1 VFLKEAGNLDLG
13 AQSFQATGARQNGSG
28 VRKFIAA
35 EWLYRENNSAE
46 DAIDICHRLMPPEF
60 SAASSVAR
68 WMIYIIQSRQDRAER
83 PGVLKMH
90 QLLKQDMAPQAS
102 QSGLLAPDTT
112 GMNFYRADP
121 ALTDLLRIHLP
132 EKLFNHIEPH
142 LDRLGELAGGRLDEC
157 ARLADRHGPVLHP
170 RDKFG
175 RDVQSIEYH
184 PAYHE
189 LERAAFGEFGIH
201 ALSIRKG
208 IMGWPDKYPVV
219 AKHAFTF
226 LFNQTEFGM
235 GCPINVTDGCAKL
248 LANFGSEELKAKYFD
263 GLTQTDMSR
272 LTQGG
277 QFMTEKEG
285 GSDVGTLT
293 TSAVQEGDHWR
304 LYGEKW
310 FCSNADAKVVMLLAR
325 PEGAPPGTRGVGLF
339 LMPRFLEDG
348 SQNHYRIVRLKDK
361 LGTRSM
367 ASGEIKLEGAI
378 AYAVGK
384 LDRGFVQMAEMVNS
398 SRLSN
403 GVKSTALM
411 RRAWHDAMTVAKNR
425 VVFGSRILD
434 LPLGRRQLLKIML
447 ATEQALSMSFLTADA
462 LDRAEAGSQDAAAL
476 LRILTPTL
484 KFRATR
490 DARKVC
496 GDALEM
502 RGGIGYIEEF
512 ATARLLRDA
521 HLGSIWEGTGNI
533 VALDA
538 LKRAVGRHGAESAL
552 AADLH
557 ARLDDSAEVPQA
569 WRDKLRGL
577 ADRAVGFAREV
588 AAHSDNEAESRRATS
603 LLYHVASAVQ
613 LAWEAQRIHARRGD
627 ARRLL
632 LSRLVVDQRVTP
644 NDPFRL
650 AENKSQ
656 GAIAALLLGDRP
668 AGMAEVGELLRG
680 A

>member
-1 VFLKEAGNLDLG
+1 MIKIGRNEQGLKM
-13 AQSFQATGARQNGSG
+13 QPRM
-28 VRKFIAA
+28 
-35 EWLYRENNSAE
+35 
-46 DAIDICHRLMPPEF
+46 H
-60 SAASSVAR
+60 
-68 WMIYIIQSRQDRAER
+68 DRAT
-83 PGVLKMH
+83 
-90 QLLKQDMAPQAS
+90 APANQP
-102 QSGLLAPDTT
+102 GLLAPDTT

-121 ALTDLLRIHLP
+121 ALTDLLRLHLP
-132 EKLFNHIEPH
+132 DALFRYIEPH
-142 LDRLGELAGGRLDEC
+142 LDRRGGLSGGYLDEC
-157 ARLADRHGPVLHP
+157 ARLADRHTPVLHQ

-175 RDVQSIEYH
+175 RDTQYIEYH
-184 PAYHE
+184 PAYRE
-189 LERAAFGEFGIH
+189 LEKAAFGEFGIH

-219 AKHAFTF
+219 AKHAFTY
-226 LFNQTEFGM
+226 LFNQAEFGV

-248 LANFGSEELKAKYFD
+248 LAKFGSEALKATYLD
-263 GLTQTDMSR
+263 GLTQTDMSK

-277 QFMTEKEG
+277 QCMTEKEG

-293 TSAVQEGDHWR
+293 TKAVQEGDHWR
-304 LYGEKW
+304 LSGEKW

-325 PEGAPPGTRGVGLF
+325 PEGAGHGTRGVGLF
-339 LMPRFLEDG
+339 LMPRYLDDG

-367 ASGEIKLEGAI
+367 ASGEIKLEGAT

-411 RRAWHDAMTVAKNR
+411 RRAYHDAMTVARNR
-425 VVFGSRILD
+425 VVFGQRIID
-434 LPLGRRQLLKIML
+434 LPLARRQLMRILL
-447 ATEQALSMSFLTADA
+447 PTEQALSMSFLTADA

-533 VALDA
+533 VAIDA
-538 LKRAVGRHGAESAL
+538 LKRAVGRHGADAAL

-557 ARLDDSAEVPQA
+557 ARLDDSADVPQG
-569 WRDKLRGL
+569 WRNRLHDLT
-577 ADRAVGFAREV
+577 DRAIAFAREV
-588 AAHSDNEAESRRATS
+588 ASRIDNEAEARRATS
-603 LLYHVASAVQ
+603 LLYHVASAVT
-613 LAWEAQRIHARRGD
+613 LTWEGSRIYRMRGD

-632 LSRLVVDQRVTP
+632 LSRMVLDHRLSP
-644 NDPFRL
+644 NDPFHL
-650 AENKSQ
+650 AETATQRKIT
-656 GAIAALLLGDRP
+656 GHLLGEHSV
-668 AGMAEVGELLRG
+668 GMAEVGELLRV

>member
-1 VFLKEAGNLDLG
+1 MRQLKHGGFADFAGK
-13 AQSFQATGARQNGSG
+13 A
-28 VRKFIAA
+28 
-35 EWLYRENNSAE
+35 
-46 DAIDICHRLMPPEF
+46 
-60 SAASSVAR
+60 
-68 WMIYIIQSRQDRAER
+68 
-83 PGVLKMH
+83 
-90 QLLKQDMAPQAS
+90 
-102 QSGLLAPDTT
+102 GLLAPDTS
-112 GMNFYRADP
+112 GINFYRADP
-121 ALTDLLRIHLP
+121 SLADLLRIHLP
-132 EKLFNHIEPH
+132 DALFRHIEPH
-142 LDRLGELAGGRLDEC
+142 LDRLGALAGGHLDEC
-157 ARLADRHGPVLHP
+157 ARLADRHVPVLHQ
-170 RDKFG
+170 RDRFG
-175 RDVQSIEYH
+175 RDVQWIEYH
-184 PAYHE
+184 PAYRE
-189 LERAAFGEFGIH
+189 LERTAFGEFGIH

-248 LANFGSEELKAKYFD
+248 LANFGSDALKEKYLD
-263 GLTQTDMSR
+263 GLTQTDMEK

-293 TSAVQEGDHWR
+293 TRAVPEGDHWR

-325 PEGAPPGTRGVGLF
+325 PEGGGPGTRGVGLF
-339 LMPRFLEDG
+339 LMPRFLDDG
-348 SQNHYRIVRLKDK
+348 SQNYYRIVRLKDK
-361 LGTRSM
+361 LGTRSL

-378 AYAVGK
+378 AYAVGR

-403 GVKSTALM
+403 GVKSTALI

-425 VVFGSRILD
+425 VVFGSRIID
-434 LPLGRRQLLKIML
+434 LPLGQRQLLKIML
-447 ATEQALSMSFLTADA
+447 ATEQALSMSFLPADA

-476 LRILTPTL
+476 LRLLTPTL

-521 HLGSIWEGTGNI
+521 HLGSIWGGTGNI
-533 VALDA
+533 VALDW
-538 LKRAVGRHGAESAL
+538 LKRPVGRHGAESAL

-557 ARLDDSAEVPQA
+557 ARLDDSANVPLA
-569 WRDKLRGL
+569 WRDRLRGL
-577 ADRAVGFAREV
+577 TDRAVSFTRDV
-588 AAHSDNEAESRRATS
+588 AAKSDNEAESRRATS

-632 LSRLVVDQRVTP
+632 LSRLVIDHRVSP
-644 NDPFRL
+644 GDPFRL
-650 AENKSQ
+650 AENRTQ
-656 GAIAALLLGDRP
+656 DRIAELLLGDRP
-668 AGMAEVGELLRG
+668 AGIAEVGDLVS
-680 A
+680 AA

>member
-1 VFLKEAGNLDLG
+1 MQQDLK
-13 AQSFQATGARQNGSG
+13 
-28 VRKFIAA
+28 
-35 EWLYRENNSAE
+35 
-46 DAIDICHRLMPPEF
+46 P
-60 SAASSVAR
+60 SS
-68 WMIYIIQSRQDRAER
+68 
-83 PGVLKMH
+83 
-90 QLLKQDMAPQAS
+90 AS
-102 QSGLLAPDTT
+102 QPGLLAPDTT

-121 ALTDLLRIHLP
+121 ALTDLLKLHLP
-132 EKLFNHIEPH
+132 DALFRHIEPH
-142 LDRLGELAGGRLDEC
+142 LDRLGGLAGGYLDEC
-157 ARLADRHGPVLHP
+157 ARLADRHTPVLHQ

-175 RDVQSIEYH
+175 RDVQHIEYH
-184 PAYHE
+184 PAYRE
-189 LERAAFGEFGIH
+189 IEKAAFGEFGIH

-248 LANFGSEELKAKYFD
+248 LNNFGSEALKAKYLD
-263 GLTQTDMSR
+263 GLTQTDVSK

-293 TSAVQEGDHWR
+293 TRAVQEGDHWR

-325 PEGAPPGTRGVGLF
+325 PEGAGPGTRGVGLF
-339 LMPRFLEDG
+339 LMPRFLDDG

-367 ASGEIKLEGAI
+367 ASGEIKFDGAV

-403 GVKSTALM
+403 GVKSTSLM
-411 RRAWHDAMTVAKNR
+411 RRAWHDAIMVARGR
-425 VVFGSRILD
+425 VVFGQRIID
-434 LPLGRRQLLKIML
+434 LPLARRQLMKIML
-447 ATEQALSMSFLTADA
+447 PTEQALSMSFLTADA

-496 GDALEM
+496 GDAMEM

-512 ATARLLRDA
+512 VTPRLLRDA

-533 VALDA
+533 VAIDA
-538 LKRAVGRHGAESAL
+538 LKRAVGRHGADSAL

-557 ARLDDSAEVPQA
+557 ARLDDSTNVPQA
-569 WRDKLRGL
+569 WRNRLRGL
-577 ADRAVGFAREV
+577 SDRAVAFAREV
-588 AAHSDNEAESRRATS
+588 ASRMDNEGDARRATS
-603 LLYHVASAVQ
+603 LLYHVASAVA
-613 LAWEAQRIHARRGD
+613 LAWEGGRIHEMRGD

-632 LSRLVVDQRVTP
+632 LSRMVIDHRVMP
-644 NDPFRL
+644 GDPFRL
-650 AENKSQ
+650 TENTLQ
-656 GAIAALLLGDRP
+656 RRMTEHLLGDR
-668 AGMAEVGELLRG
+668 AIGMAEVGELLV
-680 A
+680 AA

>member
-1 VFLKEAGNLDLG
+1 M
-13 AQSFQATGARQNGSG
+13 QPRM
-28 VRKFIAA
+28 
-35 EWLYRENNSAE
+35 
-46 DAIDICHRLMPPEF
+46 H
-60 SAASSVAR
+60 
-68 WMIYIIQSRQDRAER
+68 DRAT
-83 PGVLKMH
+83 
-90 QLLKQDMAPQAS
+90 AS
-102 QSGLLAPDTT
+102 ANEPGLLAPDTT

-121 ALTDLLRIHLP
+121 ALTDLLRMHLP
-132 EKLFNHIEPH
+132 DALFRHIEPH
-142 LDRLGELAGGRLDEC
+142 LDRLGELAGGHLDEC
-157 ARLADRHGPVLHP
+157 ARLADRHTPVLHQ

-175 RDVQSIEYH
+175 RDTQYIEYH
-184 PAYHE
+184 PAYRE
-189 LERAAFGEFGIH
+189 LEKAAFGEFGIH

-248 LANFGSEELKAKYFD
+248 LNNFGSEALKAKYLD
-263 GLTQTDMSR
+263 GLTQTDMSK

-293 TSAVQEGDHWR
+293 TTAVQEGDHWR

-325 PEGAPPGTRGVGLF
+325 PEGAGPGTRGVGLF
-339 LMPRFLEDG
+339 LMPRHLDDG

-378 AYAVGK
+378 AFAVGK

-411 RRAWHDAMTVAKNR
+411 RRAHHDAMTVARNR
-425 VVFGSRILD
+425 VVFGRRIID
-434 LPLGRRQLLKIML
+434 LPLARRQLMKIML
-447 ATEQALSMSFLTADA
+447 PTEQALSMSFLTADA

-533 VALDA
+533 VAIDA
-538 LKRAVGRHGAESAL
+538 LTRAVGRHGADAAL

-557 ARLDDSAEVPQA
+557 ARLDDSANVPQA
-569 WRDKLRGL
+569 WRDRLRDL

-588 AAHSDNEAESRRATS
+588 ASRSDNEGNARRATS
-603 LLYHVASAVQ
+603 LLYHVASAVA
-613 LAWEAQRIHARRGD
+613 LAWEGGRIHEMRGD

-632 LSRLVVDQRVTP
+632 LSRMVIDHRVAAG
-644 NDPFRL
+644 DPFRL
-650 AENKSQ
+650 AETATQRK
-656 GAIAALLLGDRP
+656 ITDHLLGEHSV
-668 AGMAEVGELLRG
+668 GMAEVGELLKV

>member
-1 VFLKEAGNLDLG
+1 
-13 AQSFQATGARQNGSG
+13 
-28 VRKFIAA
+28 
-35 EWLYRENNSAE
+35 
-46 DAIDICHRLMPPEF
+46 
-60 SAASSVAR
+60 
-68 WMIYIIQSRQDRAER
+68 
-83 PGVLKMH
+83 
-90 QLLKQDMAPQAS
+90 
-102 QSGLLAPDTT
+102 
-112 GMNFYRADP
+112 MNFYRADP
-121 ALTDLLRIHLP
+121 ALADLLRIHLP
-132 EKLFNHIEPH
+132 DVLFRHLEPH
-142 LDRLGELAGGRLDEC
+142 LERLGALAGGHLDEC
-157 ARLADRHGPVLHP
+157 ARLADRHVPVLHQ
-170 RDKFG
+170 RDRFG
-175 RDVQSIEYH
+175 RDAQWIEYH
-184 PAYHE
+184 PAYRE

-201 ALSIRKG
+201 AMSLRKG
-208 IMGWPDKYPVV
+208 ILGWTDKYPVV

-226 LFNQTEFGM
+226 LFNQAEFGM

-248 LANFGSEELKAKYFD
+248 LANFGSEALKAKYLD
-263 GLTQTDMSR
+263 GLTQTDMSK

-293 TSAVQEGDHWR
+293 TMAVPEGDHWR

-310 FCSNADAKVVMLLAR
+310 FCSNADAEIVMLLAR
-325 PEGAPPGTRGVGLF
+325 PQGGEGGTRGLGLF
-339 LMPRFLEDG
+339 LMPRHLDDG

-378 AYAVGK
+378 AYAVGR

-411 RRAWHDAMTVAKNR
+411 RRAYHDAMTVAKNR
-425 VVFGSRILD
+425 IVFGHRIID
-434 LPLGRRQLLKIML
+434 LPLAQRQLMKIAL

-484 KFRATR
+484 KYRATR

-533 VALDA
+533 VALDV
-538 LKRAVGRHGAESAL
+538 LKRAVGRHGAENAL

-557 ARLDDSAEVPQA
+557 ARLADSPKVPQA
-569 WRDKLRGL
+569 WRDRLRDL
-577 ADRAVGFAREV
+577 IDRAIEFARQV
-588 AAHSDNEAESRRATS
+588 ASRSDNEADARRATS
-603 LLYHVASAVQ
+603 LLYHVASAVT
-613 LAWEAQRIHARRGD
+613 LAWEGARIHEIRGD

-632 LSRLVVDQRVTP
+632 LSRLVIDHRVLP
-644 NDPFRL
+644 SDPFRPT
-650 AENKSQ
+650 ENATQ
-656 GAIAALLLGDRP
+656 RAIASHLLGER
-668 AGMAEVGELLRG
+668 AIGMPEVGELLVT

>member
-1 VFLKEAGNLDLG
+1 
-13 AQSFQATGARQNGSG
+13 
-28 VRKFIAA
+28 
-35 EWLYRENNSAE
+35 
-46 DAIDICHRLMPPEF
+46 
-60 SAASSVAR
+60 
-68 WMIYIIQSRQDRAER
+68 
-83 PGVLKMH
+83 
-90 QLLKQDMAPQAS
+90 
-102 QSGLLAPDTT
+102 
-112 GMNFYRADP
+112 
-121 ALTDLLRIHLP
+121 
-132 EKLFNHIEPH
+132 
-142 LDRLGELAGGRLDEC
+142 
-157 ARLADRHGPVLHP
+157 
-170 RDKFG
+170 
-175 RDVQSIEYH
+175 
-184 PAYHE
+184 
-189 LERAAFGEFGIH
+189 
-201 ALSIRKG
+201 
-208 IMGWPDKYPVV
+208 
-219 AKHAFTF
+219 
-226 LFNQTEFGM
+226 
-235 GCPINVTDGCAKL
+235 
-248 LANFGSEELKAKYFD
+248 
-263 GLTQTDMSR
+263 
-272 LTQGG
+272 
-277 QFMTEKEG
+277 
-285 GSDVGTLT
+285 
-293 TSAVQEGDHWR
+293 
-304 LYGEKW
+304 
-310 FCSNADAKVVMLLAR
+310 
-325 PEGAPPGTRGVGLF
+325 
-339 LMPRFLEDG
+339 MPRFLADG

-378 AYAVGK
+378 AYAVGR

-425 VVFGSRILD
+425 VVFGNRIID

-502 RGGIGYIEEF
+502 RGGIGYVEEF

-557 ARLDDSAEVPQA
+557 ARLDDSADVPQA
-569 WRDKLRGL
+569 WRDKLHGL
-577 ADRAVGFAREV
+577 TDRAVGFAREV
-588 AAHSDNEAESRRATS
+588 AARSDNEAESRRATS

-632 LSRLVVDQRVTP
+632 LSRLVIEHRVTP
-644 NDPFRL
+644 ADPFRL

-656 GAIAALLLGDRP
+656 DAIAALLLGERS
-668 AGMAEVGELLRG
+668 AGMAEVGELI
-680 A
+680 AAA

>member
-1 VFLKEAGNLDLG
+1 MQEH
-13 AQSFQATGARQNGSG
+13 SQN
-28 VRKFIAA
+28 RIA
-35 EWLYRENNSAE
+35 NS
-46 DAIDICHRLMPPEF
+46 DQGGT
-60 SAASSVAR
+60 S
-68 WMIYIIQSRQDRAER
+68 
-83 PGVLKMH
+83 
-90 QLLKQDMAPQAS
+90 
-102 QSGLLAPDTT
+102 LLAPDTT
-112 GMNFYRADP
+112 GMNFFRADP
-121 ALTDLLRIHLP
+121 ALADPLRIHLP
-132 EKLFNHIEPH
+132 EALFRHIEPH
-142 LDRLGELAGGRLDEC
+142 LDRLGGLAGGHLDEC
-157 ARLADRHGPVLHP
+157 ARLADRHVPVLHQ
-170 RDKFG
+170 RDRFG
-175 RDVQSIEYH
+175 RDAQWIEYH
-184 PAYHE
+184 PAYRE

-201 ALSIRKG
+201 AMSLRKG
-208 IMGWPDKYPVV
+208 ILGWPDKYPVV

-226 LFNQTEFGM
+226 LFNQAEFGL

-248 LANFGSEELKAKYFD
+248 LANFGSEALKAKYLD
-263 GLTQTDMSR
+263 GLLATNMDQ

-293 TSAVQEGDHWR
+293 TAAVAEGEHWR
-304 LYGEKW
+304 LTGEKW
-310 FCSNADAKVVMLLAR
+310 FCSNADAKVVMLVAR
-325 PEGAPPGTRGVGLF
+325 PEGAGPGTRGVGLF
-339 LMPRFLEDG
+339 LMPRTLDDG
-348 SQNHYRIVRLKDK
+348 SPNHYRIVRLKDK

-411 RRAWHDAMTVAKNR
+411 RRAWHDAMTVAQNR
-425 VVFGSRILD
+425 VVFGSRIID
-434 LPLGRRQLLKIML
+434 LPLARRQLMKIML
-447 ATEQALSMSFLTADA
+447 ATEQALSISFLTADA

-512 ATARLLRDA
+512 ATSRLLRDA

-533 VALDA
+533 VAIDA
-538 LKRAVGRHGAESAL
+538 LQRAVGRHGADAAL

-557 ARLDDSAEVPQA
+557 ARLADSANVPQA
-569 WRDKLRGL
+569 WRDRLRGMS
-577 ADRAVGFAREV
+577 ARAIGFAREV
-588 AAHSDNEAESRRATS
+588 ASCSDHEAEARRATS
-603 LLYHVASAVQ
+603 LLYHVASAVA
-613 LAWEAQRIHARRGD
+613 LAWEGGRIHQMRGD
-627 ARRLL
+627 AGRLL
-632 LSRLVVDQRVTP
+632 LSRMVIDHRVSAS
-644 NDPFRL
+644 DPFRL
-650 AENKSQ
+650 TENPQ
-656 GAIAALLLGDRP
+656 QRAITGHLLGER
-668 AGMAEVGELLRG
+668 AVGIAEVGELLV

>member
-1 VFLKEAGNLDLG
+1 MQPLQQERM
-13 AQSFQATGARQNGSG
+13 T
-28 VRKFIAA
+28 
-35 EWLYRENNSAE
+35 NSA
-46 DAIDICHRLMPPEF
+46 DQP
-60 SAASSVAR
+60 
-68 WMIYIIQSRQDRAER
+68 
-83 PGVLKMH
+83 
-90 QLLKQDMAPQAS
+90 
-102 QSGLLAPDTT
+102 GLLAPEPS
-112 GMNFYRADP
+112 GINFYRADP
-121 ALTDLLRIHLP
+121 ALTDLLRILLP
-132 EKLFNHIEPH
+132 DTLFRHIEPH
-142 LDRLGELAGGRLDEC
+142 LDRLGGLAGGTLDEC
-157 ARLADRHGPVLHP
+157 ARLAPRHTPGLHQRDR
-170 RDKFG
+170 FG
-175 RDVQSIEYH
+175 RDSQYIEYH
-184 PAYHE
+184 PAYRE
-189 LERAAFGEFGIH
+189 LEKAAFGEFGIH
-201 ALSIRKG
+201 AMSIRKG

-248 LANFGSEELKAKYFD
+248 LNNFGSEALKARYLD
-263 GLTQTDMSR
+263 GLTQTDMSK

-285 GSDVGTLT
+285 GSDVGKLT
-293 TSAVQEGDHWR
+293 TTAVQEGDHW
-304 LYGEKW
+304 LLSGEKW
-310 FCSNADAKVVMLLAR
+310 FCSNAEAEVVMLLAR
-325 PEGAPPGTRGVGLF
+325 PQGAEGGTRGVGLF
-339 LMPRFLEDG
+339 LMPRRLEDG
-348 SQNHYRIVRLKDK
+348 SPNHYRIVRLKDK

-411 RRAWHDAMTVAKNR
+411 RRAHHDAMTVAQNR
-425 VVFGSRILD
+425 VVFGSRIID
-434 LPLGRRQLLKIML
+434 LPLARRQVMKIML

-496 GDALEM
+496 GDAMEM

-512 ATARLLRDA
+512 VNPRLLRDA

-538 LKRAVGRHGAESAL
+538 LKRAVGRHGADAAL

-557 ARLDDSAEVPQA
+557 ARLDDSADVPQA
-569 WRDKLRGL
+569 WRDRLRDL
-577 ADRAVGFAREV
+577 TDRAIGFAREG
-588 AAHSDNEAESRRATS
+588 AARADNEAGSRRATS
-603 LLYHVASAVQ
+603 LLYHVASAVA
-613 LAWEAQRIHARRGD
+613 LAWEAGRIHQMRGD

-632 LSRLVVDQRVTP
+632 LSRMVIDHRVLAG
-644 NDPFRL
+644 DPFRL
-650 AENKSQ
+650 TENATQ
-656 GAIAALLLGDRP
+656 QAIARHLLGDRDV
-668 AGMAEVGELLRG
+668 GMAEVGELLL
-680 A
+680 AA

>member
-1 VFLKEAGNLDLG
+1 
-13 AQSFQATGARQNGSG
+13 
-28 VRKFIAA
+28 
-35 EWLYRENNSAE
+35 
-46 DAIDICHRLMPPEF
+46 
-60 SAASSVAR
+60 
-68 WMIYIIQSRQDRAER
+68 
-83 PGVLKMH
+83 MH
-90 QLLKQDMAPQAS
+90 QPSKHDDLTTPADQP
-102 QSGLLAPDTT
+102 GLLAPDTS

-132 EKLFNHIEPH
+132 EALFRHIEPH
-142 LDRLGELAGGRLDEC
+142 LDRLGALAGGHLDEC
-157 ARLADRHGPVLHP
+157 ARLADRHVPVLHQ
-170 RDKFG
+170 RDRFG
-175 RDVQSIEYH
+175 RDDQWIEYH
-184 PAYHE
+184 PAYRE
-189 LERAAFGEFGIH
+189 LEAAAFGEFGIH
-201 ALSIRKG
+201 AMSLRKG
-208 IMGWPDKYPVV
+208 ILGWPQPYPVV

-226 LFNQTEFGM
+226 LFNQAEFGL

-248 LANFGSEELKAKYFD
+248 LSNFGSEKLKAKYLD
-263 GLTQTDMSR
+263 GLTQTDMGK

-285 GSDVGTLT
+285 GSDVGKLT
-293 TSAVQEGDHWR
+293 TTAVQEGDHWR
-304 LYGEKW
+304 LFGEKW
-310 FCSNADAKVVMLLAR
+310 FCSNADAQVVMLLAR
-325 PEGAPPGTRGVGLF
+325 PEGAVGGTRGVGLF
-339 LMPRFLEDG
+339 LMPRRLDDG
-348 SQNHYRIVRLKDK
+348 SPNHYRIVRLKDK

-411 RRAWHDAMTVAKNR
+411 RRAHHDAMTVAQNR
-425 VVFGSRILD
+425 VVFGSRIID
-434 LPLGRRQLLKIML
+434 LPLARRQLMKIL
-447 ATEQALSMSFLTADA
+447 LPTEQALSMSFLTADA

-512 ATARLLRDA
+512 ATSRLLRDA

-538 LKRAVGRHGAESAL
+538 LRRAVGRHGAEAAL

-557 ARLDDSAEVPQA
+557 ARLDDSANVPEA
-569 WRDKLRGL
+569 WRGSLRDL
-577 ADRAVGFAREV
+577 TDRAIGFAHEV
-588 AAHSDNEAESRRATS
+588 AVRTDNEAEARRATS
-603 LLYHVASAVQ
+603 LLYHVASAVA
-613 LAWEAQRIHARRGD
+613 LAWEGGRIHEMRGD

-632 LSRLVVDQRVTP
+632 LSRMVIDHRVSVS
-644 NDPFRL
+644 DPFRL
-650 AENKSQ
+650 TENSAQ
-656 GAIAALLLGDRP
+656 RAITGHLLGER
-668 AGMAEVGELLRG
+668 AVGMAEVGELLKV

>member
-1 VFLKEAGNLDLG
+1 M
-13 AQSFQATGARQNGSG
+13 QP
-28 VRKFIAA
+28 RK
-35 EWLYRENNSAE
+35 
-46 DAIDICHRLMPPEF
+46 
-60 SAASSVAR
+60 
-68 WMIYIIQSRQDRAER
+68 QDRRAAH
-83 PGVLKMH
+83 PD
-90 QLLKQDMAPQAS
+90 QP
-102 QSGLLAPDTT
+102 GLLAPDTS

-121 ALTDLLRIHLP
+121 ALTDLLRLHLTEP
-132 EKLFNHIEPH
+132 LFRHIEPH
-142 LDRLGELAGGRLDEC
+142 LDRLGALAGGHLDEC
-157 ARLADRHGPVLHP
+157 ARLADRHTPVLHQ
-170 RDKFG
+170 RDRFG
-175 RDVQSIEYH
+175 RDTQWIEYH
-184 PAYHE
+184 PAYRE
-189 LERAAFGEFGIH
+189 LEKAAFGEFGIH
-201 ALSIRKG
+201 AMSVRTG
-208 IMGWPDKYPVV
+208 ILGWPDKYPVV

-226 LFNQTEFGM
+226 LFNQAEFGL

-248 LANFGSEELKAKYFD
+248 LANFGSDALKAKYLD
-263 GLTQTDMSR
+263 GLTQTDMSK

-310 FCSNADAKVVMLLAR
+310 FCSNADAEVVMLLAR
-325 PEGAPPGTRGVGLF
+325 PEGAGPGTRGVGLF
-339 LMPRFLEDG
+339 LMPRRLDDG
-348 SQNHYRIVRLKDK
+348 SQNHYRIVRLKEK

-411 RRAWHDAMTVAKNR
+411 RRAHHDAMTVARNR
-425 VVFGSRILD
+425 VVFGSRIID
-434 LPLGRRQLLKIML
+434 LPLARRQLMKIGL

-512 ATARLLRDA
+512 VTARLLRDA

-533 VALDA
+533 VAIDA
-538 LKRAVGRHGAESAL
+538 LKRAVGRHGAEAAL

-557 ARLDDSAEVPQA
+557 ARLDDSANVPQA
-569 WRDKLRGL
+569 WRSRLHDLT
-577 ADRAVGFAREV
+577 DRSVGFAREV
-588 AAHSDNEAESRRATS
+588 ADRMDNEGDARRATS
-603 LLYHVASAVQ
+603 LLYHVASAVA
-613 LAWEAQRIHARRGD
+613 LAWEGGRIHEMRGD

-632 LSRLVVDQRVTP
+632 LSRMVIDHRVSSG
-644 NDPFRL
+644 DPFQL
-650 AENKSQ
+650 TEN
-656 GAIAALLLGDRP
+656 AAQRSMTDYLLGER
-668 AGMAEVGELLRG
+668 AVGMAEIGELLV
-680 A
+680 AA

>member
-1 VFLKEAGNLDLG
+1 MQPHSQNRLSNSD
-13 AQSFQATGARQNGSG
+13 RQ
-28 VRKFIAA
+28 
-35 EWLYRENNSAE
+35 
-46 DAIDICHRLMPPEF
+46 
-60 SAASSVAR
+60 
-68 WMIYIIQSRQDRAER
+68 
-83 PGVLKMH
+83 PG
-90 QLLKQDMAPQAS
+90 P
-102 QSGLLAPDTT
+102 LAPDTS

-121 ALTDLLRIHLP
+121 ALADLLRIHLP
-132 EKLFNHIEPH
+132 DTLFRHIESH
-142 LDRLGELAGGRLDEC
+142 LDRLGELAGGHLDEC
-157 ARLADRHGPVLHP
+157 ARLADRHVPVLHQ
-170 RDKFG
+170 RDRFG
-175 RDVQSIEYH
+175 GDVQWIEYH
-184 PAYHE
+184 PAYRD

-201 ALSIRKG
+201 AMSLRKG

-226 LFNQTEFGM
+226 LFNQAEFGL

-248 LANFGSEELKAKYFD
+248 LSNFGSEALKAKYLD
-263 GLTQTDMSR
+263 GLTQTDMSQ

-285 GSDVGTLT
+285 GSDVGSLT
-293 TSAVQEGDHWR
+293 TTATEEGDHWR
-304 LYGEKW
+304 LHGEKW
-310 FCSNADAKVVMLLAR
+310 FCSNADAEVVMLLAR
-325 PEGAPPGTRGVGLF
+325 PQGAGPGTRGVGLF
-339 LMPRFLEDG
+339 LMPRKLDDG
-348 SQNHYRIVRLKDK
+348 SPNHYRIVRLKDK

-411 RRAWHDAMTVAKNR
+411 RRAWHDAMTVAQNR
-425 VVFGSRILD
+425 VVFGSRIID
-434 LPLGRRQLLKIML
+434 LPLARRQLMKIML
-447 ATEQALSMSFLTADA
+447 ATEQALSMSFVTADA

-533 VALDA
+533 VAIDA
-538 LKRAVGRHGAESAL
+538 VRRAIGRHGADAAL

-557 ARLDDSAEVPQA
+557 ARLDDSTGLPAA
-569 WRDKLRGL
+569 FRDRLRSL
-577 ADRAVGFAREV
+577 VDSAVGFARKV
-588 AAHSDNEAESRRATS
+588 AVSSENEAEARRATS
-603 LLYHVASAVQ
+603 LLYHVASAVAF
-613 LAWEAQRIHARRGD
+613 AWEGSRIHDMRGD
-627 ARRLL
+627 ARRVL
-632 LSRLVVDQRVTP
+632 LSNLVIEHRLLSG
-644 NDPFRL
+644 DPFRL
-650 AENKSQ
+650 DDDGRQ
-656 GAIAALLLGDRP
+656 RAITDLLLGTR
-668 AGMAEVGELLRG
+668 AANMAEIAELLT
-680 A
+680 AH

>member
-1 VFLKEAGNLDLG
+1 
-13 AQSFQATGARQNGSG
+13 
-28 VRKFIAA
+28 
-35 EWLYRENNSAE
+35 
-46 DAIDICHRLMPPEF
+46 
-60 SAASSVAR
+60 
-68 WMIYIIQSRQDRAER
+68 MINIGWNEQGPKMHPLLQDRAS
-83 PGVLKMH
+83 
-90 QLLKQDMAPQAS
+90 AS
-102 QSGLLAPDTT
+102 ANQPGLLAPDTT
-112 GMNFYRADP
+112 GMNFYRAEP
-121 ALTDLLRIHLP
+121 ALTDLLRLHLP
-132 EKLFNHIEPH
+132 DALFRHVEPH
-142 LDRLGELAGGRLDEC
+142 LDRLGELAGGYLDEC
-157 ARLADRHGPVLHP
+157 ARLADRHTPVLHQ
-170 RDKFG
+170 RDRFG
-175 RDVQSIEYH
+175 RDSQTIEYH
-184 PAYHE
+184 PAYRE
-189 LERAAFGEFGIH
+189 LEKAAFGEFGIH
-201 ALSIRKG
+201 AMSIRKG
-208 IMGWPDKYPVV
+208 IMAWPDKYPVV

-226 LFNQTEFGM
+226 LFNQAEFGL

-248 LANFGSEELKAKYFD
+248 LSNFGSDALKAKYLD
-263 GLTQTDMSR
+263 GLTQTDLSK

-293 TSAVQEGDHWR
+293 TTAVQEGDHWR
-304 LYGEKW
+304 LTGEKW

-325 PEGAPPGTRGVGLF
+325 PEGAGPGTRGVGLF
-339 LMPRFLEDG
+339 LMPRFLDDG

-411 RRAWHDAMTVAKNR
+411 RRAYHDAMTVARNR
-425 VVFGSRILD
+425 VVFGSRIID
-434 LPLGRRQLLKIML
+434 LPLARRQLMKIML
-447 ATEQALSMSFLTADA
+447 PTEQALSMSFLTADA

-476 LRILTPTL
+476 LRILTPIL
-484 KFRATR
+484 KFGATR

-512 ATARLLRDA
+512 ETARLLRDA

-538 LKRAVGRHGAESAL
+538 LKRAVGRHGADVAL
-552 AADLH
+552 SADLH
-557 ARLDDSAEVPQA
+557 ARLDDSANVPQA
-569 WRDKLRGL
+569 WRGRLRDL
-577 ADRAVGFAREV
+577 TDRAIGVAREV
-588 AAHSDNEAESRRATS
+588 SSRTDKETEARRATS
-603 LLYHVASAVQ
+603 LLYHVASAVA
-613 LAWEAQRIHARRGD
+613 LAWEAGRIHEMRGD

-632 LSRLVVDQRVTP
+632 LSRLVIDHRVSV

-650 AENKSQ
+650 AENAAQ
-656 GAIAALLLGDRP
+656 RAITDHLLGDR
-668 AGMAEVGELLRG
+668 AVGMAEVGELLI
-680 A
+680 AA

>member
-1 VFLKEAGNLDLG
+1 MQPRMHDR
-13 AQSFQATGARQNGSG
+13 ATG
-28 VRKFIAA
+28 
-35 EWLYRENNSAE
+35 SANQ
-46 DAIDICHRLMPPEF
+46 P
-60 SAASSVAR
+60 
-68 WMIYIIQSRQDRAER
+68 
-83 PGVLKMH
+83 
-90 QLLKQDMAPQAS
+90 
-102 QSGLLAPDTT
+102 GLLAPDTT

-121 ALTDLLRIHLP
+121 ALTDLLRLHLP
-132 EKLFNHIEPH
+132 DGLFRHIEPH
-142 LDRLGELAGGRLDEC
+142 LDRLGELAGGHLDEC
-157 ARLADRHGPVLHP
+157 ARLADRHTPVLHQ

-175 RDVQSIEYH
+175 RDTQYIEYH
-184 PAYHE
+184 PAYRE
-189 LERAAFGEFGIH
+189 LEKAAFGEFGIH

-226 LFNQTEFGM
+226 LFNQAEFGM

-248 LANFGSEELKAKYFD
+248 LNNFGSEALKAKYLD
-263 GLTQTDMSR
+263 GLTQTDMSK

-293 TSAVQEGDHWR
+293 TRAVQEGDHWR
-304 LYGEKW
+304 LHGEKW

-325 PEGAPPGTRGVGLF
+325 PEGAGPGTRGVGLF
-339 LMPRFLEDG
+339 LMPRHLDDG

-403 GVKSTALM
+403 GVKSTSLM
-411 RRAWHDAMTVAKNR
+411 RRAHHDAMTVARNR
-425 VVFGSRILD
+425 VVFGSRIID
-434 LPLGRRQLLKIML
+434 LPLARRQLMKIML
-447 ATEQALSMSFLTADA
+447 PTEQALSMSFLTADA

-512 ATARLLRDA
+512 ATSRLLRDA

-533 VALDA
+533 VAIDTLT
-538 LKRAVGRHGAESAL
+538 RAVARHGADAAL

-557 ARLDDSAEVPQA
+557 ARLDDSANVPRA
-569 WRDKLRGL
+569 WRDRLREL
-577 ADRAVGFAREV
+577 SDRAVGFAREV
-588 AAHSDNEAESRRATS
+588 ASRSDHEGDARRATS
-603 LLYHVASAVQ
+603 LLYHVASAVA
-613 LAWEAQRIHARRGD
+613 LAWEGGRIHEMRGD

-632 LSRLVVDQRVTP
+632 LSRMVVDHRVSAS
-644 NDPFRL
+644 DPFRL
-650 AENKSQ
+650 AENATQ
-656 GAIAALLLGDRP
+656 RAITDHLLGERSV
-668 AGMAEVGELLRG
+668 GMAEVGELLV
-680 A
+680 AA

>member
-1 VFLKEAGNLDLG
+1 MDQADRHHEA
-13 AQSFQATGARQNGSG
+13 T
-28 VRKFIAA
+28 I
-35 EWLYRENNSAE
+35 SA
-46 DAIDICHRLMPPEF
+46 DQP
-60 SAASSVAR
+60 
-68 WMIYIIQSRQDRAER
+68 
-83 PGVLKMH
+83 
-90 QLLKQDMAPQAS
+90 
-102 QSGLLAPDTT
+102 GLLAPDTS

-121 ALTDLLRIHLP
+121 ALADLLRIHLP
-132 EKLFNHIEPH
+132 DALFRHIEPY
-142 LDRLGELAGGRLDEC
+142 LDRLGALAGGHLDEC
-157 ARLADRHGPVLHP
+157 ARLADRHVPVLHQ
-170 RDKFG
+170 RDRFG
-175 RDVQSIEYH
+175 RDAQWIEYH
-184 PAYHE
+184 PAYRE

-201 ALSIRKG
+201 AMSLRRG
-208 IMGWPDKYPVV
+208 IMGWPQPYPVV

-226 LFNQTEFGM
+226 LFNQAEFGL

-248 LANFGSEELKAKYFD
+248 LANFGSEALKAKYLD
-263 GLTQTDMSR
+263 GLTQTDIGK

-285 GSDVGTLT
+285 GSDVGKLT
-293 TSAVQEGDHWR
+293 TTATQEGDHWR
-304 LYGEKW
+304 LSGEKW
-310 FCSNADAKVVMLLAR
+310 FCSNADAEVVMLLAR
-325 PEGAPPGTRGVGLF
+325 PEGAVGGTRGVGLF
-339 LMPRFLEDG
+339 LMPRRLDDG
-348 SQNHYRIVRLKDK
+348 SPNHYRIVRLKDK

-378 AYAVGK
+378 AYAVGR

-411 RRAWHDAMTVAKNR
+411 RRAHHDAMTVAQHR
-425 VVFGSRILD
+425 VVFGSRIID
-434 LPLGRRQLLKIML
+434 LPLARRQLMKIML
-447 ATEQALSMSFLTADA
+447 ATEQALSMSFVTADA

-512 ATARLLRDA
+512 ATSRLLRDA

-538 LKRAVGRHGAESAL
+538 LKRAVGRHGADAAL

-557 ARLDDSAEVPQA
+557 ARLDDSTGVPQA
-569 WRDKLRGL
+569 WRARLRDL
-577 ADRAVGFAREV
+577 TDRAIGFAREV
-588 AAHSDNEAESRRATS
+588 ASRTDNEAEARRATS
-603 LLYHVASAVQ
+603 LLYHVASAVV
-613 LAWEAQRIHARRGD
+613 LAWEGGRIHEMRGD

-632 LSRLVVDQRVTP
+632 LSRMAIDHRVAAS
-644 NDPFRL
+644 DPFRL
-650 AENKSQ
+650 TENSAQ
-656 GAIAALLLGDRP
+656 RAITSHLLGER
-668 AGMAEVGELLRG
+668 AVGMAEVGELLS
-680 A
+680 AA

>member
-1 VFLKEAGNLDLG
+1 M
-13 AQSFQATGARQNGSG
+13 AQGPKQQ
-28 VRKFIAA
+28 
-35 EWLYRENNSAE
+35 
-46 DAIDICHRLMPPEF
+46 
-60 SAASSVAR
+60 
-68 WMIYIIQSRQDRAER
+68 ER
-83 PGVLKMH
+83 NQQELHMH
-90 QLLKQDMAPQAS
+90 QLRAHDDATVTAGRP
-102 QSGLLAPDTT
+102 GLLAPDTS

-121 ALTDLLRIHLP
+121 ALTDLLRIYLP
-132 EKLFNHIEPH
+132 EPLFRHIEPH
-142 LDRLGELAGGRLDEC
+142 LDRLGGLAGGHLDEC
-157 ARLADRHGPVLHP
+157 ARLADRHVPVLHQ
-170 RDKFG
+170 RDRFG
-175 RDVQSIEYH
+175 RDAQWIEYH
-184 PAYHE
+184 PAYRE

-201 ALSIRKG
+201 AMSVRKG
-208 IMGWPDKYPVV
+208 ILGWPQTYPAV

-226 LFNQTEFGM
+226 LFNQAEFGL

-248 LANFGSEELKAKYFD
+248 LYNFGSDALKARYLD
-263 GLTQTDMSR
+263 GLTQTDMAK

-293 TSAVQEGDHWR
+293 TEAVPEGDHWR
-304 LYGEKW
+304 LSGEKW
-310 FCSNADAKVVMLLAR
+310 FCSNADAEVVMLLAR
-325 PEGAPPGTRGVGLF
+325 PRGAGGGTRGVGLF
-339 LMPRFLEDG
+339 LMPRRLDDG
-348 SQNHYRIVRLKDK
+348 SPNHYRIVRLKDK

-411 RRAWHDAMTVAKNR
+411 RRAYHDAMTVAQNR
-425 VVFGSRILD
+425 VVFGSRIID
-434 LPLGRRQLLKIML
+434 LPLARRQLMKIML
-447 ATEQALSMSFLTADA
+447 ATEQALSMSFVTADA

-476 LRILTPTL
+476 LRLLTPTL

-533 VALDA
+533 VAIDA
-538 LKRAVGRHGAESAL
+538 LKRAVGRHGADAAM

-557 ARLDDSAEVPQA
+557 ARLDDSPDVPQA
-569 WRDKLRGL
+569 WRGRLRDL
-577 ADRAVGFAREV
+577 IDRAIGFAREV
-588 AAHSDNEAESRRATS
+588 ASRGDNEADARRATS
-603 LLYHVASAVQ
+603 LLYHVASAVV
-613 LAWEAQRIHARRGD
+613 LAWEGARIHGTRGD

-632 LSRLVVDQRVTP
+632 LSRLVVDHRISA

-650 AENKSQ
+650 TENAAQ
-656 GAIAALLLGDRP
+656 RAITGHLLGDR
-668 AGMAEVGELLRG
+668 AVGIAEVGELL
-680 A
+680 AAA

>member
-1 VFLKEAGNLDLG
+1 MHKLVKGDA
-13 AQSFQATGARQNGSG
+13 AT
-28 VRKFIAA
+28 
-35 EWLYRENNSAE
+35 
-46 DAIDICHRLMPPEF
+46 DADR
-60 SAASSVAR
+60 
-68 WMIYIIQSRQDRAER
+68 SR
-83 PGVLKMH
+83 
-90 QLLKQDMAPQAS
+90 
-102 QSGLLAPDTT
+102 LLAPDTT

-121 ALTDLLRIHLP
+121 ALADLLRIHLP
-132 EKLFNHIEPH
+132 DALFRHIEPH
-142 LDRLGELAGGRLDEC
+142 LDRLGELAGGHLDEC
-157 ARLADRHGPVLHP
+157 ARLADRHTPVLHP
-170 RDKFG
+170 RDRFG

-184 PAYHE
+184 PAYRE

-201 ALSIRKG
+201 AMSIRKG
-208 IMGWPDKYPVV
+208 IMGWPDKYPVA

-226 LFNQTEFGM
+226 LFNQAEFGL

-248 LANFGSEELKAKYFD
+248 LANFGSEELKARYLD
-263 GLTQTDMSR
+263 GLTQTDMTR

-325 PEGAPPGTRGVGLF
+325 PQGGVDGTRGVGLF
-339 LMPRFLEDG
+339 LMPRFLDDG

-367 ASGEIKLEGAI
+367 ASGEIAFDGAI
-378 AYAVGK
+378 AYAVGR

-411 RRAWHDAMTVAKNR
+411 RRAYHDAMTVARNR
-425 VVFGSRILD
+425 VVFGSRIVD
-434 LPLGRRQLLKIML
+434 LPLGRRQLMKIML
-447 ATEQALSMSFLTADA
+447 ATEQALSLSFVTADA

-496 GDALEM
+496 GDAMEM
-502 RGGIGYIEEF
+502 RGGTGYIEEF

-538 LKRAVGRHGAESAL
+538 LKRAVGRHGSESAL

-557 ARLDDSAEVPQA
+557 SRLDESVTVPQA
-569 WRDKLRGL
+569 WRDRLHAL
-577 ADRAVGFAREV
+577 VDRAVGFAREV
-588 AAHSDNEAESRRATS
+588 ASRADNEGDARRATTS
-603 LLYHVASAVQ
+603 LYHVASAVT
-613 LAWEAQRIHARRGD
+613 LAWEGARIDQMRGD

-632 LSRLVVDQRVTP
+632 LSRLVLDHRLSAS
-644 NDPFRL
+644 DPFRL
-650 AENKSQ
+650 TENAAQ
-656 GAIAALLLGDRP
+656 GAIALLLLGERS
-668 AGMAEVGELLRG
+668 AGMAEVGELLL
-680 A
+680 AA

>member
-1 VFLKEAGNLDLG
+1 MQER
-13 AQSFQATGARQNGSG
+13 SQNH
-28 VRKFIAA
+28 IA
-35 EWLYRENNSAE
+35 NS
-46 DAIDICHRLMPPEF
+46 
-60 SAASSVAR
+60 
-68 WMIYIIQSRQDRAER
+68 DR
-83 PGVLKMH
+83 P
-90 QLLKQDMAPQAS
+90 
-102 QSGLLAPDTT
+102 GLLAPDTS

-121 ALTDLLRIHLP
+121 ALADLLRIHLP
-132 EKLFNHIEPH
+132 DTLFRHIEPH
-142 LDRLGELAGGRLDEC
+142 LDRLGHLAGGHLDEC
-157 ARLADRHGPVLHP
+157 ARLADRHVPVLHQ
-170 RDKFG
+170 RDRFG
-175 RDVQSIEYH
+175 RDVQWIEYH
-184 PAYHE
+184 PAYRE

-201 ALSIRKG
+201 AMSLRKG
-208 IMGWPDKYPVV
+208 ILGWPDKYPVV

-226 LFNQTEFGM
+226 LFNQAEFGL

-248 LANFGSEELKAKYFD
+248 LANFGSEALKEKYLD
-263 GLTQTDMSR
+263 GLTQTNMDQ

-293 TSAVQEGDHWR
+293 TAAVAEGDHWR
-304 LYGEKW
+304 LTGEKW

-325 PEGAPPGTRGVGLF
+325 PEGAGPGTRGVGLF
-339 LMPRFLEDG
+339 LMPRTLDDG
-348 SQNHYRIVRLKDK
+348 SPNHYRIVRLKDK

-378 AYAVGK
+378 AYAVGN

-411 RRAWHDAMTVAKNR
+411 RRAWHDAMTVARNR
-425 VVFGSRILD
+425 VVFGSRIID
-434 LPLGRRQLLKIML
+434 LPLARRQLMKITL

-462 LDRAEAGSQDAAAL
+462 LDRAEAGSQDAALL

-496 GDALEM
+496 GDAMEM

-533 VALDA
+533 VAIDA
-538 LKRAVGRHGAESAL
+538 LTRAIGRHGADSAL
-552 AADLH
+552 AADLQ
-557 ARLDDSAEVPQA
+557 ARLDDSASVPA
-569 WRDKLRGL
+569 VFRDRLRGL
-577 ADRAVGFAREV
+577 VDAAVGFARKIAGRSE
-588 AAHSDNEAESRRATS
+588 NEAEARRATS
-603 LLYHVASAVQ
+603 LLYHVASAVT
-613 LAWEAQRIHARRGD
+613 LAWEAHRIHEMCGD

-632 LSRLVVDQRVTP
+632 LSRLVIDHRLASA
-644 NDPFRL
+644 DPFRL
-650 AENKSQ
+650 SDA
-656 GAIAALLLGDRP
+656 GAQHAITDALISER
-668 AGMAEVGELLRG
+668 AIGMAEAGEL
-680 A
+680 AAA

>member
-1 VFLKEAGNLDLG
+1 MYQPVKHVDVTSPA
-13 AQSFQATGARQNGSG
+13 
-28 VRKFIAA
+28 
-35 EWLYRENNSAE
+35 
-46 DAIDICHRLMPPEF
+46 DAP
-60 SAASSVAR
+60 
-68 WMIYIIQSRQDRAER
+68 
-83 PGVLKMH
+83 
-90 QLLKQDMAPQAS
+90 
-102 QSGLLAPDTT
+102 GLLAPDTS

-132 EKLFNHIEPH
+132 DALFRHIEPH
-142 LDRLGELAGGRLDEC
+142 LDRLGALAGGHLDEC
-157 ARLADRHGPVLHP
+157 ARLADRHVPELHQ
-170 RDKFG
+170 RDRFG
-175 RDVQSIEYH
+175 RDAQWIEYH
-184 PAYHE
+184 PAYRE

-201 ALSIRKG
+201 AMSIRKG
-208 IMGWPDKYPVV
+208 ILGWPDKYPVT

-226 LFNQTEFGM
+226 LFNQAEFGL

-248 LANFGSEELKAKYFD
+248 LSNFGSDALKARYLD
-263 GLTQTDMSR
+263 GLTQTDMSK

-285 GSDVGTLT
+285 GSDVGKLT
-293 TSAVQEGDHWR
+293 TTAVQEGDHWR
-304 LYGEKW
+304 LSGEKW
-310 FCSNADAKVVMLLAR
+310 FCSNADAEVVMLLAR
-325 PEGAPPGTRGVGLF
+325 PQGAEAGTRGVGLF
-339 LMPRFLEDG
+339 LMPRRLEDG
-348 SQNHYRIVRLKDK
+348 SPNHYRIVRLKDK

-378 AYAVGK
+378 AYAVGR

-411 RRAWHDAMTVAKNR
+411 RRAHHDAMTVAQNR
-425 VVFGSRILD
+425 VVFGQRIVD
-434 LPLGRRQLLKIML
+434 MPLARRQLMKIML
-447 ATEQALSMSFLTADA
+447 ATEQALSLSFLTADA

-484 KFRATR
+484 KYRATR

-538 LKRAVGRHGAESAL
+538 LKRAVGRHGAEAAL

-557 ARLDDSAEVPQA
+557 ARLDDSANVPHV
-569 WRDKLRGL
+569 WRDRLRGL
-577 ADRAVGFAREV
+577 TDRAIGFAREV
-588 AAHSDNEAESRRATS
+588 ARDSENEAEARRATS
-603 LLYHVASAVQ
+603 LLYHVASAVS
-613 LAWEAQRIHARRGD
+613 LAWEGGRIHTMRGD

-632 LSRLVVDQRVTP
+632 LSRLVIDHRLP
-644 NDPFRL
+644 ASDPFRL
-650 AENKSQ
+650 TENNVQ
-656 GAIAALLLGDRP
+656 RAITGHLLGDRNV
-668 AGMAEVGELLRG
+668 GMAEVGELIL
-680 A
+680 AA